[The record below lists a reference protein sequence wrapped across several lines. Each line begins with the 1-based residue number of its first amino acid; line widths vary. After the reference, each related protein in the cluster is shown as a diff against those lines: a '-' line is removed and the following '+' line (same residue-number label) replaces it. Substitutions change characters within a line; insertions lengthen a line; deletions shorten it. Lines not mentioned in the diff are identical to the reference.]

1 MEKNNP
7 APTYKE
13 LKSPVT
19 AQMALTYGCN
29 NLCQYC
35 YNSTRWL
42 GEQDKGI
49 SLKNSMEIA
58 KQITDNEIFEVV
70 LTGGEPLL
78 RRDLLYP
85 LAEYFSQKGTDVKMN
100 SNLVLISYEDTQKIK
115 DSGILS
121 VFGSLSS
128 SDETTYNAITQTK
141 NYSKAIRGLETL
153 LRNNIPTGINMVV
166 TDLNKNQVYETG
178 EFLHKLGINAFCASP
193 ASACEYM
200 NPELELSTKDVVKTL
215 DALLALQNDFGMNV
229 DVVEPIPRCIVDN
242 PKKYEQ
248 FFRRDCAAGKMTIS
262 IDPNGDVTP
271 CTHVSKKYG
280 NLSRERLED
289 IWKRMKEWRDGSFVP
304 EKCYP
309 CAELD
314 ICSLGCRE
322 AGKIKKGLHSSPDPW
337 SKNPVQMNRKT
348 TEEVILKE
356 NEIYVIPNKIKYR
369 KEGDD
374 YALFGSRGHAVVLMN
389 TDFFNLVR
397 ILQNKENFTLKNL
410 SEDLGS
416 KNKASNTIKFLK
428 ARGLVIPWKP

>member
-1 MEKNNP
+1 M

-29 NLCQYC
+29 NLCRYC
-35 YNSTRWL
+35 YNSTRGL
-42 GEQDKGI
+42 VEQDKGV
-49 SLKNSMEIA
+49 SLEDSMKIA
-58 KQITDNEIFEVV
+58 EQIVDKEVFEVV

-85 LAEYFSQKGTDVKMN
+85 LARYFSKNNADVKMN
-100 SNLVLISYEDTQKIK
+100 SNLVLLNYEDAQKIK

-128 SDETTYNAITQTK
+128 ADEITYNHITQTK
-141 NYSKAIRGLETL
+141 NYSKAIKGLETL
-153 LRNNIPTGINMVV
+153 LKNGIPTGVNMVV
-166 TDLNKNQVYETG
+166 TDLNKNKVYETG
-178 EFLHKLGINAFCASP
+178 EFLHKMGVDAFCATP

-200 NPELELSTKDVVKTL
+200 NPKLELSTNNVVKTL

-280 NLSRERLED
+280 NLLKD
-289 IWKRMKEWRDGSFVP
+289 DLTKVWKNMKEWRDGSFVP

-314 ICSLGCRE
+314 VCSLGCRE
-322 AGKIKKGLHSSPDPW
+322 AGKIKNGSHNSPDPW
-337 SKNPVQMNRKT
+337 SKNPVYVNRKKE
-348 TEEVILKE
+348 EEVCLNE
-356 NEIYVIPNKIKYR
+356 NGKYVVENKIKYR
-369 KEGDD
+369 KEGEN
-374 YALFGSRGHAVVLMN
+374 YALFGSKGHAVVLIN
-389 TDFFNLVR
+389 PGFFDLIK
-397 ILQNKENFTLKNL
+397 ILQNKDNFSVKNL
-410 SEDLGS
+410 SENLGDKS
-416 KNKASNTIKFLK
+416 KAINTIKFLK
-428 ARGLVIPWKP
+428 TRGLIIPWKP